1 MKFIILS
8 IIMLVTISLNGIN
21 LNANNLL
28 TTDAKSSILIEMNT
42 QKVLTEFN
50 SHKRLEPA
58 SITKIVSLK
67 LIFDALENKVIN
79 LNDKIVCSEYAA
91 SMGGSQIYLFSG
103 EEMSV
108 NDLIKS
114 VCIASAN
121 DAVVCLAEKIAGTE
135 ENFVKLMNNE
145 VNKLGLKNTKFMNC
159 TGLPDINHYTSSYDI
174 AILASDLLINH
185 QEKVLKYTSIYEDYI
200 REDSKKFWLVNT
212 NKMVKNIPGVD
223 GLKTGWTTSAGYNVV
238 TTKEQQGMRLISVV
252 MGCTSVQNRTKDTVS
267 LLNYGFA
274 NYETVKI
281 FSKGDVLKTIERIKL
296 NPSKINIVCSE
307 DIYYVK
313 QKGKEKYNI
322 EFEVLINDYKINH
335 YETENIGKIII
346 KLGEQKIE
354 STVKVDNKISKNT
367 YFKLLWE
374 IIKNIF

>member
-354 STVKVDNKISKNT
+354 STVNVDNKISK
-367 YFKLLWE
+367 
-374 IIKNIF
+374 